1 MKPTVSPGFGQYRE
15 PVDSVEYG
23 DSSYIYVGLNGLVRV
38 GFRSDYERNWLDDID
53 KGEHIWLECEV
64 RGPDEDGFIVCI
76 SPND

>member
-1 MKPTVSPGFGQYRE
+1 M
-15 PVDSVEYG
+15 DSVEYG

-38 GFRSDYERNWLDDID
+38 GFRSDYERNWLDDIN
-53 KGEHIWLECEV
+53 KGEHIWLECEDL